1 MRFEDKFKNE
11 MKRELRERA
20 DKFAPHFKQ
29 GDQLSGYT
37 KDIFSAF
44 GRILDEYNYQK
55 YRDTKSDREIWDI
68 GEEFENCF
76 TEDKLKDMY
85 EKTNFSEEELN
96 CVRYVELT
104 RKWLNDY
111 MRPVQDPITDILLRR
126 ELIKQYGQETMSE
139 FVKIMQ
145 EEIPTSDMMARKIYK
160 HLSKL
165 FSGELYS
172 EMHDTLE
179 KTINDMTEEQFLNK
193 INCGGY
199 ALNIDTCVFPFGY
212 EDFSKNVSAVLE
224 RFSFTRLLGDKP
236 LADDEYLVL
245 YRANEDGRGHHFVRI
260 DDDNILREKD
270 AIGKEREFESW
281 KKLEGCKEAV
291 FAVKK
296 EHTMFGYDITKVN
309 SDGKEGLNFE
319 ETINKAIHD
328 KHNTFNYHGHEYSL
342 KKSQE
347 GEILVASGNSI
358 VADVLIDDGECIA
371 EIREDKESYVENH
384 QPRIGLVIK
393 NGKLMNR
400 EQISKNREIIEDD
413 EER

>member
-1 MRFEDKFKNE
+1 MD
-11 MKRELRERA
+11 
-20 DKFAPHFKQ
+20 
-29 GDQLSGYT
+29 
-37 KDIFSAF
+37 
-44 GRILDEYNYQK
+44 
-55 YRDTKSDREIWDI
+55 
-68 GEEFENCF
+68 
-76 TEDKLKDMY
+76 
-85 EKTNFSEEELN
+85 
-96 CVRYVELT
+96 
-104 RKWLNDY
+104 
-111 MRPVQDPITDILLRR
+111 
-126 ELIKQYGQETMSE
+126 
-139 FVKIMQ
+139 
-145 EEIPTSDMMARKIYK
+145 
-160 HLSKL
+160 
-165 FSGELYS
+165 
-172 EMHDTLE
+172 DTLE
-179 KTINDMTEEQFLNK
+179 KTINDMTEEEFLNK

-212 EDFSKNVSAVLE
+212 DDFSKNVSTVLE

-236 LADDEYLVL
+236 LADDEYLVI
-245 YRANEDGRGHHFVRI
+245 YRAREDGRGHHFVRI
-260 DDDNILREKD
+260 DDDNILREKE

-281 KKLEGCKEAV
+281 NRLEGCKEAV

-319 ETINKAIHD
+319 ETINRAIHD
-328 KHNTFNYHGHEYSL
+328 KHNTFNYHGHKYSF

-371 EIREDKESYVENH
+371 EIREDKENYIENY

-400 EQISKNREIIEDD
+400 EEISKNREIAEED